1 MFKFSKPY
9 KNVYVHVELEVSL
22 LNRVPN
28 IIRNSQEIRG
38 GHSIEQGNM
47 EKGI

>member
-9 KNVYVHVELEVSL
+9 KNVYIHVELEVSL
-22 LNRVPN
+22 LNRVPKKTGD
-28 IIRNSQEIRG
+28 SQEIRG
-38 GHSIEQGNM
+38 GHAIEQGNM

>member
-9 KNVYVHVELEVSL
+9 KKVCVHVELEVSL
-22 LNRVPN
+22 LNRVPKKT
-28 IIRNSQEIRG
+28 RNSQEIRG
-38 GHSIEQGNM
+38 GNKIEQGNM